1 MYTRRN
7 FLLFAAAAVMATAA
21 AMPAI
26 GQPQS
31 AAEPAVGKT
40 HSAAPIPDFTRAWT
54 HPGFP
59 WFEPPAAGPG
69 PITNL
74 SRWAGQG
81 RADVGGSLAL
91 PPSKIGISNYDQLV
105 GDYKSPVLQI
115 AANRRKFGCIYIGH
129 LPFVGFTHSS
139 FARLFN
145 SANARPARRPSSK
158 SIIDQVPLTSNH
170 KFG

>member
-1 MYTRRN
+1 MYGQRN
-7 FLLFAAAAVMATAA
+7 FLLFAAAVATTA

-26 GQPQS
+26 GQPQLAAGS
-31 AAEPAVGKT
+31 AGGKS
-40 HSAAPIPDFTRAWT
+40 HNAASTPDFTRAWT

-59 WFEPPAAGPG
+59 WFEPPASGPG

-105 GDYKSPVLQI
+105 GDYESPVLQPW
-115 AANRRKFGCIYIGH
+115 AATVVKRF
-129 LPFVGFTHSS
+129 
-139 FARLFN
+139 
-145 SANARPARRPSSK
+145 
-158 SIIDQVPLTSNH
+158 
-170 KFG
+170 